1 MKTGLLTTLVTFT
14 AIATQAQVTIQDFS
28 TLPPESTGGFGSW
41 SSFSGNGTTTPRIDF
56 VVPSIVSIEHTAPSS
71 WGAVSY
77 DVNVDASGFSAFRV
91 SASYDIGNSSDLV
104 LAMTDGDG
112 TLGVW
117 AIPQTSFQQT
127 TLTSVDVPF
136 SSSTLGPSSG
146 TIPGFDQSSVS
157 TVQIWMN
164 LENPNLGLYGLP
176 AGSGAGTA
184 FHYHLDNLSAVPE
197 PGTYGLIAALGL
209 MGFATYRKFHPKAA

>member
-1 MKTGLLTTLVTFT
+1 MKTRLLTTVVILT
-14 AIATQAQVTIQDFS
+14 AITTQAQVTIQDFS

-41 SSFSGNGTTTPRIDF
+41 SSFSGNGTTTPLINF
-56 VVPSIVSIEHTAPSS
+56 AVPSIVSIEHTTPDA
-71 WGAVSY
+71 WGAISY
-77 DVNVDASGFSAFRV
+77 DVNVDASAYSAFRI
-91 SASYDIGNSSDLV
+91 SASYDTGNSSDLV

-117 AIPQTSFQQT
+117 SIPQTSFQQT

-136 SSSTLGPSSG
+136 SGATLGPSSG
-146 TIPGFDQSSVS
+146 TVTGFDQSSIS

-164 LENPNLGLYGLP
+164 LQNPSLGLYGLP
-176 AGSGAGTA
+176 AGSDAGTA

-209 MGFATYRKFHPKAA
+209 IGFATYRKFHPKAA